1 MSYIIAL
8 PIGYKPVFKHGD
20 HDQSSHGSWATGTVS
35 DLKSE
40 TIPTSELGR
49 GKVRGEIIS
58 AKITVQN
65 ESFNI
70 SQINEKY
77 DDGVAVMNLSLKDS
91 ENRNIGRLSAS
102 NQFVS
107 NKEYAKI
114 GNVEVRTNYQR
125 KGVATAMLNFARKNM
140 IDGIEIRHDWNMLS
154 PSGKAWA
161 DVTKHGDHDQ
171 STHGSWAHGNSALQ
185 AEYSRLKEGGII
197 ESGKYIAEYDSV
209 VTSRFDPSKFSRP
222 FDPKALTNDAS
233 SHSGPQFR
241 ELIQRLIDRNEYTP
255 EMQNK
260 IEEISKKFLTAD
272 MEKVQTYFELEAGKQ
287 NLGATNSKIYIAGQT
302 MRLSNYL
309 DANNAEVRYEIA
321 KAIHPL
327 LDELRGGQLGK
338 YLENHKRV
346 TEEISSNVSK
356 GFPVIAIDSRDFEK
370 VLTDGRFKSQFESNK
385 SGGMYDRSRRKT
397 EEVEQGIPVNSKLS
411 ERPIYGYLASQ
422 LSVDENS
429 ARDVNNEKPTNT
441 FTVNSSRVE
450 QYGDLRVLLNDD
462 VKERTT
468 YTLRDSLLQGSL
480 PQPLSEKVTRDNL
493 VTAGLHARS
502 SYGSGGK
509 HTSEYVEV
517 QIRNGVKVSD
527 IKQIYIVGSQSS
539 DSQDRERRVSE
550 VKNMLSASGN
560 KNLISKVEFLPAEK
574 DKYRDDRSD

>member
-1 MSYIIAL
+1 MSITL
-8 PIGYKPVFKHGD
+8 VFPVGFKPVLKHGE
-20 HDQSSHGSWATGTVS
+20 HDQSTHGSWATGEIMDVRS
-35 DLKSE
+35 ISIPSNKLQNGASE
-40 TIPTSELGR
+40 
-49 GKVRGEIIS
+49 GKEIS
-58 AKITVQN
+58 AKIKVKDKTFKIVQ
-65 ESFNI
+65 ET
-70 SQINEKY
+70 EMY
-77 DDGVAVMNLSLKDS
+77 PDGIILSNLSVFDS
-91 ENRNIGRLSAS
+91 KENKVGYLGAS
-102 NQFVS
+102 NQLTQ
-107 NKEYAKI
+107 KREYAQI
-114 GNVEVRTNYQR
+114 TNVQ
-125 KGVATAMLNFARKNM
+125 VASEYKRQGMATMMLNFARKNIM
-140 IDGIEIRHDWNMLS
+140 GGIDIKHSNQLS
-154 PSGKAWA
+154 DEGRAWSE
-161 DVTKHGDHDQ
+161 VTKHGEHDQ
-171 STHGSWAHGNSALQ
+171 STHGSWAHGNADLQ
-185 AEYSRLKEGGII
+185 AEYSTLKEGGII
-197 ESGKYIAEYDSV
+197 EGGKYIAEYDSV

-222 FDPKALTNDAS
+222 FDPRALTNDAS
-233 SHSGPQFR
+233 SHSGPQLR
-241 ELIQRLIDRNEYTP
+241 DIIQRLIDRNEYTP
-255 EMQNK
+255 EMQSK

-272 MEKVQTYFELEAGKQ
+272 MNRVQTYFELEAEKQ

-302 MRLSNYL
+302 QRLSNYL
-309 DANNAEVRYEIA
+309 DANNAEVRYEMA

-327 LDELRGGQLGK
+327 LDELRGGQLGD

-480 PQPLSEKVTRDNL
+480 PQPLSEKVTRNNL

-502 SYGSGGK
+502 SYGGSGK
-509 HTSEYVEV
+509 HGSEYAEV

-527 IKQIYIVGSQSS
+527 IKQIYIVGSLNN
-539 DSQDRERRVSE
+539 DLQDRERRVSE
-550 VKNMLSASGN
+550 VKNMLNSSGN
-560 KNLISKVEFLPAEK
+560 KNLMSKVEFLPAEK
-574 DKYRDDRSD
+574 DGYWDDRSD

>member
-1 MSYIIAL
+1 MSITL
-8 PIGYKPVFKHGD
+8 VFPVGFKPVLKH
-20 HDQSSHGSWATGTVS
+20 S
-35 DLKSE
+35 
-40 TIPTSELGR
+40 
-49 GKVRGEIIS
+49 
-58 AKITVQN
+58 
-65 ESFNI
+65 
-70 SQINEKY
+70 
-77 DDGVAVMNLSLKDS
+77 
-91 ENRNIGRLSAS
+91 
-102 NQFVS
+102 
-107 NKEYAKI
+107 
-114 GNVEVRTNYQR
+114 
-125 KGVATAMLNFARKNM
+125 
-140 IDGIEIRHDWNMLS
+140 
-154 PSGKAWA
+154 
-161 DVTKHGDHDQ
+161 DHDQ

-241 ELIQRLIDRNEYTP
+241 ELIQRLIDKNEYTP

-272 MEKVQTYFELEAGKQ
+272 MNKVQTYFELEAGKQ

-302 MRLSNYL
+302 QRLSNYL
-309 DANNAEVRYEIA
+309 DANNAEVRYEMA

-327 LDELRGGQLGK
+327 LGELRGGRLGD

-370 VLTDGRFKSQFESNK
+370 VLTDGRFKSQFESNT

-411 ERPIYGYLASQ
+411 DRPIYGYLASQ

-441 FTVNSSRVE
+441 FTVNTSRVE

-468 YTLRDSLLQGSL
+468 YTLRDSVLAGSL

-502 SYGSGGK
+502 SYGGHGK
-509 HTSEYVEV
+509 HTSEYAEV